1 MTTQARTTTRRQ
13 VPWILWPFA
22 ALWDLLTFILRLTG
36 RLFAG
41 VLGFALMTVGLI
53 ATLTVVGAPVGI
65 PLVIL
70 GFLLMLRSIF

>member
-1 MTTQARTTTRRQ
+1 MTTQAQTTTRRQ

-36 RLFAG
+36 RLVAA
-41 VLGFALMTVGLI
+41 VLGFALMVIGLV

-65 PLVIL
+65 PLIVL
-70 GFLLMLRSIF
+70 GFLLMLRSVF